1 MKILEE
7 LRETGPDVVS
17 MVLHNGSP
25 QNMSFKLF
33 KIIIYWYYHVKLYQ
47 SQFLELIFE
56 HFVCV
61 FFFFKIL
68 LNLLHYCFCF
78 MICFLGLEACG
89 VLDGRPGIEPTPSA
103 LKG

>member
-17 MVLHNGSP
+17 MILHNGSP

-56 HFVCV
+56 HFICV
-61 FFFFKIL
+61 FITGKMIGFHATL
-68 LNLLHYCFCF
+68 LFVGAKRCPECTWGVWDALW
-78 MICFLGLEACG
+78 LGAPL
-89 VLDGRPGIEPTPSA
+89 R
-103 LKG
+103 